1 MEYDYMDSIMSTGCV
16 RVDGT
21 VNYCYSFESLSD
33 EGEEKDQVGPKV
45 LVL

>member
-1 MEYDYMDSIMSTGCV
+1 MDSIMSTGCV

-33 EGEEKDQVGPKV
+33 EGEEKRSGRT
-45 LVL
+45 